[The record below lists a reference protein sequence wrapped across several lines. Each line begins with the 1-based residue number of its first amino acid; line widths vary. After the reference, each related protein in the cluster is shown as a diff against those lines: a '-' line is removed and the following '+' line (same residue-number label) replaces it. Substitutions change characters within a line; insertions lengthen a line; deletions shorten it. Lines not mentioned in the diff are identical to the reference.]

1 MNSKVIDQDGVS
13 ISEAPNS
20 RQWVLSARAST
31 LGGIH
36 RIGFSI
42 HRLSSE
48 HVLDLGITG

>member
-36 RIGFSI
+36 RILDFRSI
-42 HRLSSE
+42 
-48 HVLDLGITG
+48 DLAQNMF